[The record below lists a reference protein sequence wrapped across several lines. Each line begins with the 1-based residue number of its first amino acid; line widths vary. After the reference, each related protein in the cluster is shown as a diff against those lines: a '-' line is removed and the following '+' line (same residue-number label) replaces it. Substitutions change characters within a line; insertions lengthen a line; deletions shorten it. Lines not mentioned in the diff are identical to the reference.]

1 MTGNLPRPGDD
12 GLVFNFGNGSLF
24 CINND
29 AVRFYDKRSRVIDA
43 YNYLIEA
50 VEEEIRS
57 GGTNEV
63 GCDICDIAKI
73 DMDINELL

>member
-12 GLVFNFGNGSLF
+12 GLVFNLGNGSSF
-24 CINND
+24 CINNNE
-29 AVRFYDKRSRVIDA
+29 ARFYAKRSLVIDA
-43 YNYLIEA
+43 YNYLIA
-50 VEEEIRS
+50 VVEKEIRS

-63 GCDICDIAKI
+63 GCDMCDIAKS

>member
-1 MTGNLPRPGDD
+1 MTSNLPRPGDD
-12 GLVFNFGNGSLF
+12 GLVFSIVDGSLF

-43 YNYLIEA
+43 YNYLIAA

-57 GGTNEV
+57 GDTNEV
-63 GCDICDIAKI
+63 GFDMCDIMKS

>member
-1 MTGNLPRPGDD
+1 MTSNLPRPGDD
-12 GLVFNFGNGSLF
+12 GLVFSIGNGSLF

-43 YNYLIEA
+43 YNYLVAA

-57 GGTNEV
+57 GVVNAV
-63 GCDICDIAKI
+63 GCDMCDIAKS
-73 DMDINELL
+73 DMDISELL

>member
-1 MTGNLPRPGDD
+1 MTCELPMPGDD

-29 AVRFYDKRSRVIDA
+29 AVKFYDKRSRVIDA
-43 YNYLIEA
+43 YNYLVAA

-57 GGTNEV
+57 GVVNAV
-63 GCDICDIAKI
+63 DCDMCDIAKS